1 MSASCLGWIWTW
13 SSLKD
18 RRDQWVPV
26 WPLQNRYT
34 HITSHLQNSDRWSK
48 TGRSS
53 LWIQQTKTVSSSSS
67 FNRCLF
73 SHSHIQRTNCLKGS
87 LNLEIR
93 CKEWLQSNGAG
104 KDSKASVHYL
114 NITPQH
120 LFISIM
126 SSLLFTSTVSFEGL
140 LYHFSSCW
148 WYVYDNIT
156 LLKWFTW
163 YGNCM

>member
-104 KDSKASVHYL
+104 RGLQSVCTLPEY
-114 NITPQH
+114 NSPTPFYFH
-120 LFISIM
+120 HVFSPFYIYCLLWGAIVSLFLM
-126 SSLLFTSTVSFEGL
+126 LVMCL
-140 LYHFSSCW
+140 W
-148 WYVYDNIT
+148 
-156 LLKWFTW
+156 
-163 YGNCM
+163 